1 MSNLLAKP
9 PASPSSR
16 WLSNDEGDG
25 SIAAQKSSDLDREDS
40 KTGTNMSKTTA
51 SQQDASIHY
60 PVDENLFYSAPS
72 ETLEDKLARSN
83 IEDEPEAEACEEPAP
98 EELLP
103 PPDFKPLFA
112 VIDDLET
119 GEHIHPTVHYIFSDD
134 DPEILTSA
142 ALDAIDRQQDDQDK
156 DTDEERHVIVDMA
169 ADGKTVASVSSL
181 SPHWQAI
188 NATVASAPSWGDD
201 ARDADRGL
209 MLKLS
214 GQEAQISMS
223 KKKNK
228 SRQTAEGIDGLVKSF
243 SDRLD
248 SLDDVVGQRQPIP
261 DDFAM
266 AEQDQG

>member
-1 MSNLLAKP
+1 L
-9 PASPSSR
+9 SR
-16 WLSNDEGDG
+16 WLSNNEDG
-25 SIAAQKSSDLDREDS
+25 VAAQKSSDLAREDG
-40 KTGTNMSKTTA
+40 KTGTTMSKTTA
-51 SQQDASIHY
+51 SEHEASIHY

-72 ETLEDKLARSN
+72 IPLDN
-83 IEDEPEAEACEEPAP
+83 IPATGNFQDEPEADAYEEPAP

-103 PPDFKPLFA
+103 PPDFRPFFA
-112 VIDDLET
+112 VIEDPET

-142 ALDAIDRQQDDQDK
+142 ALDAIDRQQNIPEDE
-156 DTDEERHVIVDMA
+156 DTGEERYVIVDMA

-181 SPHWQAI
+181 SPHWQAVST
-188 NATVASAPSWGDD
+188 TVVPAPSWGDD
-201 ARDADRGL
+201 AKNTDRGL

-214 GQEAQISMS
+214 GQGARIPHSSS

-228 SRQTAEGIDGLVKSF
+228 SRQTAEGIDSLVKSF

-261 DDFAM
+261 DDFAT